1 MQPRITPRDSTP
13 LRGTRLRSTLLTLRR
28 ITRHEIRDVWRDGR
42 FRWAA
47 AFVGGLLGVAL
58 VTGWTYQRAVSAEH
72 ASAERLS
79 RQHWLSQAAKDPH
92 SAAHYGA
99 YAFKPSGPLTLFD
112 SGVNQYSGL
121 AAWLEAHKQ
130 NEFQFRPAQDRT
142 ALARLGQLTAAS
154 TLQLLIPLLIILL
167 AFTKFAGER
176 EDGTLR
182 QLAAAGVPVR
192 TLAAG
197 KAIGVSAAL
206 ALVLTPAALM
216 GSAALAIASGPAAA
230 TVDHAVHFITR
241 IVGLAVVYGL
251 YFAVF
256 IAVALAVSAIAKRS
270 SHALA
275 LLVAFWVMNAVIV
288 PRGVS
293 DLSRRMYPT
302 PTAFEFGRRVQH
314 DMYDGLAVHDYNV
327 KRAADLRDRLLREYK
342 VTRIEDLPVNF
353 RGVDYLERE
362 AHSNDTW
369 DAHYRALWTSFDRQT
384 AVHHAAGWAAPL
396 IAVRSLS
403 MSLSGADIF
412 HHRHFAA
419 EAEAYRRR
427 LVFAMNDNLA
437 HGAGSQKRGAY
448 AAEASLWSTVEPF
461 AYRQPELAWTLSHVR
476 TSAAAL
482 AVWTLCACAALV
494 FAVRRLRVE

>member
-1 MQPRITPRDSTP
+1 M
-13 LRGTRLRSTLLTLRR
+13 RLRRMLLR

-79 RQHWLSQAAKDPH
+79 RQNWLSQASKDPH

-182 QLAAAGVPVR
+182 QLAAAGVSVR
-192 TLAAG
+192 ALAAG

-206 ALVLTPAALM
+206 ALVLVPAALM
-216 GSAALAIASGPAAA
+216 GAAALTQVGQMKDIVP
-230 TVDHAVHFITR
+230 R
-241 IVGLAVVYGL
+241 IVGLAIVYCL
-251 YFAVF
+251 YFATF
-256 IAVALAVSAIAKRS
+256 IAVALGVSAMARRS

-293 DLSRRMYPT
+293 DLSRRLYPT

-314 DMYDGLAVHDYNV
+314 NTYDGLPVHDYNI
-327 KRAADLRDRLLREYK
+327 KRAADLRERLLREYE

-353 RGVDYLERE
+353 RGIDYLERE

-369 DAHYRALWTSFDRQT
+369 DAHYLTLWASFDRQT

-403 MSLSGADIF
+403 MALSGADIF

-437 HGAGSQKRGAY
+437 HGAGSRKKGAY
-448 AAEASLWSTVEPF
+448 TAEASLWSTVEPF
-461 AYRQPELAWTLSHVR
+461 TYRQPELAWTLSHVR

-482 AVWTLCACAALV
+482 ASWTLCACAALV